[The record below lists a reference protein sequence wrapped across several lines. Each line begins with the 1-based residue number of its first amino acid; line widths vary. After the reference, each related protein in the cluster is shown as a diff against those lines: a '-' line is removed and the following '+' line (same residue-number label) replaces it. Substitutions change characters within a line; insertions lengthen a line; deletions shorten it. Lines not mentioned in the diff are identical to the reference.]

1 MLVQHKGFSIDKN
14 ICWNNLHG
22 KYLPCSRK
30 VLCPAFFQ
38 ESWWDAR
45 AKPLPEFEAE
55 PQIHQK
61 GVIKLA
67 KATKTKAAVSVAT
80 TEEAKK
86 KALDTAL
93 TQIEKDFGKGS
104 IMRLGENTAMNVTAV
119 STGSL
124 TLDLALGIGGLP
136 KGRVVEIYGPESSG
150 KTTLALHC
158 VAEVQKKGGIAAYID
173 VENALDPIYAQALG
187 ININELLVSQP
198 DSAEQAL
205 EITEALVRS
214 GAVDI
219 VVVDSVAALVPQA
232 EVDAEM
238 GSTQVAVQARLMS
251 QALRKLTGAISKTNC
266 IVIFINQLR
275 MKVGVVYGNP
285 ETTPGGSALKYYAS
299 VRIDVRRTETLKT
312 GSDSYGNRT
321 RAKVVKNKVAP
332 PFKTAEFD
340 ILYGKGI
347 SKVGEILDIG
357 VSLDIV
363 EKSGAW
369 FSYNGERIG
378 QGKDKARTYLEEH
391 PEVMAEIEEKIRNAG
406 SQVDLD
412 DKEGD
417 LLLDDDEFDIDL
429 D

>member
-1 MLVQHKGFSIDKN
+1 M
-14 ICWNNLHG
+14 
-22 KYLPCSRK
+22 
-30 VLCPAFFQ
+30 
-38 ESWWDAR
+38 E
-45 AKPLPEFEAE
+45 E
-55 PQIHQK
+55 
-61 GVIKLA
+61 LA
-67 KATKTKAAVSVAT
+67 KASTSEKAMAKPTKKAAPVTAADS
-80 TEEAKK
+80 EDAKK

-104 IMRLGENTAMNVTAV
+104 IMRLGENAAMNVTAV

-136 KGRVVEIYGPESSG
+136 KGRVIEIFGPESSG

-158 VAEVQKKGGIAAYID
+158 VAEVQKKNGIAAYID
-173 VENALDPIYAQALG
+173 VENALDPVYAQNLG

-238 GSTQVAVQARLMS
+238 GATQVAVQARLMS

-275 MKVGVVYGNP
+275 MKVGIVYGNP

-299 VRIDVRRTETLKT
+299 VRLDVRRTETLKN
-312 GSDSYGNRT
+312 GAESYGNRT
-321 RAKVVKNKVAP
+321 KVKIVKNKVAP

-340 ILYGKGI
+340 IVYGKGI
-347 SKVGEILDIG
+347 SKIGEIIDLG
-357 VSLDIV
+357 VALGIV
-363 EKSGAW
+363 DKSGA
-369 FSYNGERIG
+369 FYSYNGERLG
-378 QGKDKARTYLEEH
+378 QGKEKTKTFLEEH
-391 PEVMAEIEEKIRNAG
+391 PDVCNEIEEKIRNAG
-406 SQVDLD
+406 ADVEIETDEDPLD
-412 DKEGD
+412 SAD
-417 LLLDDDEFDIDL
+417 FDIDIV
-429 D
+429 